1 MKTIQ
6 AKPISYGAKRDKK
19 NVKFIVIH
27 YTGVKGDTA
36 VGEAS
41 YFAHGNTR
49 TAGAHFFVDRQGTV
63 VKSIPMN
70 LTAWS
75 VGGKK
80 YASTK
85 GGTFYS
91 ICKNSNSVSIEL
103 CDIVDKDPS
112 AAQIEATKTVIR
124 YIKKHCPNVLF
135 ICRHFDVNGKHC
147 PARYMDAAKWAKLKA
162 ELEEAL

>member
-1 MKTIQ
+1 MKKIP
-6 AKPISYGAKRDKK
+6 ASKYCYGRKRNKK
-19 NVKFIVIH
+19 NVKYIVIH

-36 VGEAS
+36 ENEGKV
-41 YFAHGNTR
+41 FARNTSR
-49 TAGAHFFVDRQGTV
+49 YAGAHFFVDRQGTV

-85 GGTFYS
+85 GGTFYG

-103 CDIVDKDPS
+103 CDIVDKQPS
-112 AAQIEATKTVIR
+112 DKQVKATANLVR
-124 YIKKHCPNVLF
+124 YIKKECPNVRY
-135 ICRHFDVNGKHC
+135 IIRHYDVTGKPC
-147 PARYMDAAKWAKLKA
+147 PASMLSPTVWTKFKDKIS
-162 ELEEAL
+162 

>member
-1 MKTIQ
+1 MKTIK

-70 LTAWS
+70 FTAWS

-80 YASTK
+80 YANTK
-85 GGTFYS
+85 GGTCYG

-103 CDIVDKDPS
+103 CDIVDKQPS
-112 AAQIEATKTVIR
+112 DKQIKATANLVR
-124 YIKKHCPNVLF
+124 YIKKNCPNVRY
-135 ICRHFDVNGKHC
+135 IIRHYDVTGKPC
-147 PARYMDAAKWAKLKA
+147 PASMLSSAAWMKFKNKIS
-162 ELEEAL
+162 

>member
-1 MKTIQ
+1 MKTIK

-70 LTAWS
+70 FTAWS

-85 GGTFYS
+85 GGIFYG

-103 CDIVDKDPS
+103 CDIVDKQPS
-112 AAQIEATKTVIR
+112 DKQVKATASLVH
-124 YIKKHCPNVLF
+124 YIKKNCPNVRY
-135 ICRHFDVNGKHC
+135 IIRHYDVTGKPC
-147 PARYMDAAKWAKLKA
+147 PASMLSPTVWTKFKDKIS
-162 ELEEAL
+162 